1 MNTDVI
7 LSDDGK
13 FLIGP
18 YDYYIRRI
26 SHYQKYLCKY
36 IINSYI

>member
-18 YDYYIRRI
+18 YDYYIMKDRK
-26 SHYQKYLCKY
+26 SVV
-36 IINSYI
+36 